1 MLAAWS
7 AWVCRVSEATI
18 GLLCEGCR
26 DDVAA
31 PLGLLPQQVLATIAK
46 PTDDALID
54 QWGQAHRLEART
66 IIGRTVAGTGIMIL
80 EASVSRHHAH
90 LTREVDGW
98 KVRDL
103 GSANG
108 TFVDDAQITE
118 AVPVKH
124 GDRIAFGSVG
134 FYLVTG
140 LGEPPV
146 VPIDPAVITTL
157 QAIDR
162 VRTKKD
168 EHPTTLESP
177 PLSTDFGGREDT
189 DSGLPLVK
197 LDIIEPTGGGG
208 GVLQIAGVSLQ
219 LSANQIELITHLATR
234 MREEAH
240 QPAQVRGFVRSS
252 ELIGMLSWDTRDP
265 DDTHLKQL
273 VRRARRQLLRAGL
286 GDLIESRQ
294 RFGYRLRLIPA

>member
-1 MLAAWS
+1 MDCV
-7 AWVCRVSEATI
+7 VCRATPAAI
-18 GLLCEGCR
+18 GLLCDGCR

-46 PTDDALID
+46 PTDDALVD

-90 LTREVDGW
+90 LTREPDGW

-108 TFVDDAQITE
+108 TFLNDAPVTE
-118 AVPVKH
+118 PLPVRH
-124 GDRIAFGSVG
+124 GDRIAFGAVG
-134 FYLVTG
+134 FYLVEG

-146 VPIDPAVITTL
+146 VPIDPAVITTI

-162 VRTKKD
+162 VRPKH
-168 EHPTTLESP
+168 EVYPTTLESP
-177 PLSTDFGGREDT
+177 PLATDFAESEVT
-189 DSGLPLVK
+189 DSGLPLVP
-197 LDIIEPTGGGG
+197 LAIVEPTGGGG
-208 GVLQIAGVSLQ
+208 GVLEIAGVSLQ
-219 LSANQIELITHLATR
+219 LSQNQVELITTLAKR
-234 MREEAH
+234 MRDEAH

-252 ELIGMLSWDTRDP
+252 ELISQLSWDTRDP

-294 RFGYRLRLIPA
+294 RFGYRLRMIPQ

>member
-1 MLAAWS
+1 MDCV
-7 AWVCRVSEATI
+7 VCRATPAAI
-18 GLLCEGCR
+18 GLLCDGCR

-46 PTDDALID
+46 PTDDALVD

-90 LTREVDGW
+90 LTREPDGW
-98 KVRDL
+98 TVRDL

-108 TFVDDAQITE
+108 TFLNDAQVTE
-118 AVPVKH
+118 PLPVRH

-134 FYLVTG
+134 FYLVEG
-140 LGEPPV
+140 LGEPPA
-146 VPIDPAVITTL
+146 VPIDPAVITTM

-162 VRTKKD
+162 VRPKR
-168 EHPTTLESP
+168 EAYPTTLESP
-177 PLSTDFGGREDT
+177 PLVTDFAEREVT
-189 DSGLPLVK
+189 DSGLPLVP
-197 LDIIEPTGGGG
+197 LAIVEPTGGGG
-208 GVLQIAGVSLQ
+208 GVLEIAGVSLQ
-219 LSANQIELITHLATR
+219 LSQNQVELITTLAKR
-234 MREEAH
+234 MRDEAH

-252 ELIGMLSWDTRDP
+252 ELISQLSWDTRDP

-273 VRRARRQLLRAGL
+273 VRRARRQLMRAGL

-294 RFGYRLRLIPA
+294 RFGYRLRMIPQ